1 MIEKLFKKVE
11 EAHIGL
17 CIVVEYFHVCDYV
30 ISIYTSPVF
39 VKENMPLIRTEGN
52 LLYAASEAYILLENY
67 LGNTEDERKEIKRMN
82 INIQEEEYGV

>member
-1 MIEKLFKKVE
+1 MTLIEKLLKKVE

-30 ISIYTSPVF
+30 ISIYKSPVF
-39 VKENMPLIRTEGN
+39 IEENKPLIRTEGN

-67 LGNTEDERKEIKRMN
+67 LEKTENERKEIKEMN
-82 INIQEEEYGV
+82 IIIHEE